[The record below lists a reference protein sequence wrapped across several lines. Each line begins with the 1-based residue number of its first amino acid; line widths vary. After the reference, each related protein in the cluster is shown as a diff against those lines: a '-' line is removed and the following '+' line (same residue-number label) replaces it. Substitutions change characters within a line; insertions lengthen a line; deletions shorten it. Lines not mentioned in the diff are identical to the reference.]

1 MALEFDTC
9 YRAVVARDPRF
20 DGRFFTGVTST
31 GIYCR
36 PICPARTPARH
47 NLRFFPHAGAA
58 EAAGFRAC
66 RRCRP
71 EASPGSPDWNAR
83 ADLAARAVKLIADG
97 YADEHGISG
106 LARRLAV
113 TERHLRRLLLAELG
127 ATPIALART
136 TRLQTARR
144 LLAETDMP
152 VTEIAFASG
161 FASVRQFNASF
172 RDAYGRPPT
181 ALRTRTPRP
190 GRRPGGA
197 ARPGAAAT
205 GGKRVPDGQR
215 AAGQVPGTQRAT
227 GQGVDTQHAAG
238 QGVDTRRAEGPGVAR
253 QEPSGD
259 VAADG
264 TWLTLRL
271 ACRQP
276 FDGRS
281 LLQFLAARAI
291 AGVEEVA
298 RGRYARTVRVPG
310 GSGLVELVPPPAA
323 GGGNGRAAPAGRTG
337 GAQVLL
343 RVRLTGLRGIGQV
356 VSRCRR
362 LFDLDADPQAIAAA
376 LAADEALAPLV
387 AARPGL
393 RVPGA
398 YDGFELAVRAVIG
411 QQVSVPAASTL
422 TGRLAARHGTRLD
435 GTAGPAGPLSVL
447 FPRPA
452 DLADADLAGL
462 GITTARQVTL
472 RALAAACAA
481 GRLNLDPGA
490 DPEETAA
497 RLVELPGVGPWT
509 VAYILMRTGDP
520 DAFPGSD
527 LGLRRAM
534 ERLGLEPGRA
544 DRWRPWR
551 AYAALHLWAA
561 LAGPPGVAELATESE
576 SATRAEP
583 ATQAAPATPAEP
595 ATQAVSATQAVP
607 VTQTVSPGPAGPSA
621 YGRGAGTSSVMPAVD
636 LAATGQE

>member
-1 MALEFDTC
+1 MVLDFDLC

-47 NLRFFPHAGAA
+47 NMRFFPHAGAA

-83 ADLAARAVKLIADG
+83 ADLAARAVRLIADG

-113 TERHLRRLLLAELG
+113 TERHLRRLLLAEFG
-127 ATPIALART
+127 TTPIALART

-172 RDAYGRPPT
+172 REAYGRPPT
-181 ALRTRTPRP
+181 ALRARAPRP
-190 GRRPGGA
+190 RQRPAHGTRPGVPPA
-197 ARPGAAAT
+197 AGV
-205 GGKRVPDGQR
+205 RVLDGQGR
-215 AAGQVPGTQRAT
+215 DG
-227 GQGVDTQHAAG
+227 
-238 QGVDTRRAEGPGVAR
+238 EGPDEQDTAGLGPHRDTA
-253 QEPSGD
+253 G
-259 VAADG
+259 G

-271 ACRQP
+271 ACREP

-281 LLQFLAARAI
+281 LLRFLAARAI

-298 RGRYARTVRVPG
+298 HGRYARTVRVPG
-310 GSGLVELVPPPAA
+310 GSGVVELVPPPAA
-323 GGGNGRAAPAGRTG
+323 GGGDGRGAAAGWAN

-356 VSRCRR
+356 VSRCRQ
-362 LFDLDADPQAIAAA
+362 LFDLDADPQAITAA
-376 LAADEALAPLV
+376 LAADPALAPLV

-422 TGRLAARHGTRLD
+422 TGRLAARHGTRLA
-435 GTAGPAGPLSVL
+435 GAAGPAGPLSVL

-452 DLADADLAGL
+452 DLADTDLAGL
-462 GITTARQVTL
+462 GLTTARQATL
-472 RALAAACAA
+472 RALAAACVA
-481 GRLNLDPGA
+481 GRLNLDPGT

-497 RLVELPGVGPWT
+497 RLEELPGVGPWT

-534 ERLGLEPGRA
+534 ERLGIEPGRA
-544 DRWRPWR
+544 GRWRPWR

-561 LAGPPGVAELATESE
+561 LAGPPG
-576 SATRAEP
+576 
-583 ATQAAPATPAEP
+583 APA
-595 ATQAVSATQAVP
+595 S
-607 VTQTVSPGPAGPSA
+607 GP
-621 YGRGAGTSSVMPAVD
+621 GAGTPSVMPAVD
-636 LAATGQE
+636 LAATGRE

>member
-1 MALEFDTC
+1 MALDFDTC
-9 YRAVVARDPRF
+9 YRAVVARDSRF

-36 PICPARTPARH
+36 PICPARTPARR
-47 NLRFFPHAGAA
+47 NMRFFPHAGAA

-83 ADLAARAVKLIADG
+83 ADLAARAVRLIADG

-127 ATPIALART
+127 TTPIALART

-152 VTEIAFASG
+152 VTEIGFASG

-172 RDAYGRPPT
+172 REAYGRPPT
-181 ALRTRTPRP
+181 ALRARVAPPPKPPARGAHPRIAP
-190 GRRPGGA
+190 A
-197 ARPGAAAT
+197 ADMP
-205 GGKRVPDGQR
+205 VPDGRGRDGQGPDER
-215 AAGQVPGTQRAT
+215 GRDRQGTVRRGTTWQGMDGRGSAGQEPRG
-227 GQGVDTQHAAG
+227 DT
-238 QGVDTRRAEGPGVAR
+238 
-253 QEPSGD
+253 
-259 VAADG
+259 ADG
-264 TWLTLRL
+264 TCLTLRL
-271 ACRQP
+271 ACREP

-298 RGRYARTVRVPG
+298 QGRYARTVRVPG
-310 GSGLVELVPPPAA
+310 GSGVVELVPPPSAA
-323 GGGNGRAAPAGRTG
+323 DENGRPVPAGRAG

-343 RVRLTGLRGIGQV
+343 RVRLTSLRGIGQV
-356 VSRCRR
+356 VSRCRQ

-393 RVPGA
+393 RVPGS

-435 GTAGPAGPLSVL
+435 GAAGPAGPLSVL

-452 DLADADLAGL
+452 DLADADLGGL
-462 GITTARQVTL
+462 GLTTARQATL

-481 GRLNLDPGA
+481 GRLDLGPGT

-497 RLVELPGVGPWT
+497 RLAELPGVGPWT
-509 VAYILMRTGDP
+509 VAYILMRAGDP
-520 DAFPGSD
+520 DAFPGTD

-534 ERLGLEPGRA
+534 ERLGCGPGRA

-561 LAGPPGVAELATESE
+561 LAEPAGVPGPANPAQ
-576 SATRAEP
+576 P
-583 ATQAAPATPAEP
+583 ATQAKPAAL
-595 ATQAVSATQAVP
+595 AVP
-607 VTQTVSPGPAGPSA
+607 LSRPGRRAAAQERGTPSVLP
-621 YGRGAGTSSVMPAVD
+621 TVD
-636 LAATGQE
+636 LAATGRE

>member
-1 MALEFDTC
+1 MLDFDTC

-36 PICPARTPARH
+36 PICPARTPARP
-47 NLRFFPHAGAA
+47 NMRFFPHAGAA

-83 ADLAARAVKLIADG
+83 ADLAARAVRLIADG

-127 ATPIALART
+127 TTPIALART

-172 RDAYGRPPT
+172 REAYGRPPT
-181 ALRTRTPRP
+181 ALRTRVPRP
-190 GRRPGGA
+190 RPRPTCG
-197 ARPGAAAT
+197 ARPGAPAT
-205 GGKRVPDGQR
+205 GGMQVPEGSGMAGQEPCGDT
-215 AAGQVPGTQRAT
+215 AAG
-227 GQGVDTQHAAG
+227 
-238 QGVDTRRAEGPGVAR
+238 
-253 QEPSGD
+253 
-259 VAADG
+259 G

-271 ACRQP
+271 ACREP
-276 FDGRS
+276 FDGWS
-281 LLQFLAARAI
+281 LLRFLAARAI
-291 AGVEEVA
+291 PGVEHVA
-298 RGRYARTVRVPG
+298 DGRYARTVRVPG
-310 GSGLVELVPPPAA
+310 GSGVVELMPPPA
-323 GGGNGRAAPAGRTG
+323 GGGEGGRAAPAARAGE
-337 GAQVLL
+337 AQVVL
-343 RVRLTGLRGIGQV
+343 RVRLTSLRGIGQV
-356 VSRCRR
+356 VSRCRQ

-376 LAADEALAPLV
+376 LAADEELAPLV
-387 AARPGL
+387 AAHPGL

-411 QQVSVPAASTL
+411 QQVSVRGASTL

-435 GTAGPAGPLSVL
+435 SAADPAGPPSVL
-447 FPRPA
+447 FPGPA

-462 GITTARQVTL
+462 GLTTARQATL

-481 GRLNLDPGA
+481 GRLNLDPGT

-497 RLVELPGVGPWT
+497 RLAELPGVGPWT

-534 ERLGLEPGRA
+534 ERLGIEPGRA
-544 DRWRPWR
+544 GRWRPWR
-551 AYAALHLWAA
+551 AYAALHLWAV
-561 LAGPPGVAELATESE
+561 L
-576 SATRAEP
+576 AEP
-583 ATQAAPATPAEP
+583 PA
-595 ATQAVSATQAVP
+595 
-607 VTQTVSPGPAGPSA
+607 
-621 YGRGAGTSSVMPAVD
+621 
-636 LAATGQE
+636 

>member
-1 MALEFDTC
+1 LNREVTPDFDTC

-47 NLRFFPHAGAA
+47 NMRFFPHAGAA

-83 ADLAARAVKLIADG
+83 ADLAARAVRLIADG
-97 YADEHGISG
+97 YADEQGISG

-127 ATPIALART
+127 TTPIALART

-161 FASVRQFNASF
+161 FASIRQFNASV
-172 RDAYGRPPT
+172 REAYGRPPT
-181 ALRTRTPRP
+181 ALRARVPRP
-190 GRRPGGA
+190 GQRPARRGRPGLAPAVGM
-197 ARPGAAAT
+197 
-205 GGKRVPDGQR
+205 RVRDEQGTDGQGQDSR
-215 AAGQVPGTQRAT
+215 GQDSRGLAGRDTDEQGTYGHGT
-227 GQGVDTQHAAG
+227 AG
-238 QGVDTRRAEGPGVAR
+238 TGPG
-253 QEPSGD
+253 PHGD
-259 VAADG
+259 TAGG

-271 ACRQP
+271 ACREP
-276 FDGRS
+276 FEGRS
-281 LLQFLAARAI
+281 LLRFLAARAI

-298 RGRYARTVRVPG
+298 QGRYARTIRVTG
-310 GSGLVELVPPPAA
+310 GSGVVELMPPPAC
-323 GGGNGRAAPAGRTG
+323 GGEEGRAGPTAQAG

-343 RVRLTGLRGIGQV
+343 RVRLTSLRGIGQV
-356 VSRCRR
+356 VSRCRQ

-387 AARPGL
+387 AAHPGL

-435 GTAGPAGPLSVL
+435 GTAGPTGPLSVL

-452 DLADADLAGL
+452 DLATADLAGL
-462 GITTARQVTL
+462 GLTTARQATL

-481 GRLNLDPGA
+481 GRLNLDPGT

-497 RLVELPGVGPWT
+497 RLAELPGVGPWT
-509 VAYILMRTGDP
+509 VAYILMRTGDS

-534 ERLGLEPGRA
+534 ERLGIEPGRA

-561 LAGPPGVAELATESE
+561 LAEPPG
-576 SATRAEP
+576 P
-583 ATQAAPATPAEP
+583 
-595 ATQAVSATQAVP
+595 
-607 VTQTVSPGPAGPSA
+607 
-621 YGRGAGTSSVMPAVD
+621 SVMPAVH

>member
-1 MALEFDTC
+1 MALDSDTC
-9 YRAVVARDPRF
+9 YRAVLARDPRF

-36 PICPARTPARH
+36 PICPARTPARR
-47 NLRFFPHAGAA
+47 NIRFFPHAGAA

-83 ADLAARAVKLIADG
+83 ADLAARAVRLIADG

-127 ATPIALART
+127 TTPIALART

-172 RDAYGRPPT
+172 REAYGRPPT
-181 ALRTRTPRP
+181 ALRARAPRP
-190 GRRPGGA
+190 RRRA
-197 ARPGAAAT
+197 DREARPGLPPAA
-205 GGKRVPDGQR
+205 GMQVLDGQGR
-215 AAGQVPGTQRAT
+215 DGRGADEQ
-227 GQGVDTQHAAG
+227 DTA
-238 QGVDTRRAEGPGVAR
+238 GPG
-253 QEPSGD
+253 
-259 VAADG
+259 ADGQDTAGG

-271 ACRQP
+271 ACREP

-281 LLQFLAARAI
+281 LLRFLAARAI

-298 RGRYARTVRVPG
+298 HDRYARTVRVPG
-310 GSGLVELVPPPAA
+310 GSGVVELVPPPAVP
-323 GGGNGRAAPAGRTG
+323 GGGNGRAPAGRAG

-356 VSRCRR
+356 VSRCRQ
-362 LFDLDADPQAIAAA
+362 LFDLDADPQAIDAA

-387 AARPGL
+387 TARPGL

-435 GTAGPAGPLSVL
+435 GVAGPAGPLSVL

-462 GITTARQVTL
+462 GLTSARQATL
-472 RALAAACAA
+472 R
-481 GRLNLDPGA
+481 
-490 DPEETAA
+490 
-497 RLVELPGVGPWT
+497 
-509 VAYILMRTGDP
+509 
-520 DAFPGSD
+520 
-527 LGLRRAM
+527 
-534 ERLGLEPGRA
+534 
-544 DRWRPWR
+544 
-551 AYAALHLWAA
+551 
-561 LAGPPGVAELATESE
+561 
-576 SATRAEP
+576 
-583 ATQAAPATPAEP
+583 
-595 ATQAVSATQAVP
+595 
-607 VTQTVSPGPAGPSA
+607 
-621 YGRGAGTSSVMPAVD
+621 
-636 LAATGQE
+636 